1 MRRTDARGGSLSLL
15 AGLEEIR
22 LLGDASA
29 ILRRAVEL
37 ARDALGMKG
46 VRILWLDRPRDLML
60 GTWGMDR
67 SGNVV
72 DEHDLVMEATDLDA
86 AALRQQE
93 QEGAYFTVFQ
103 DCPLYERRAGHALVV
118 GRGWVAKTPIRS
130 TRTAIAM
137 FSNDAGTGDAGPIS
151 DRVDEVK
158 QAHAAILCS
167 LLGEILT
174 PIPRCLSRPVTA
186 GVPESLL
193 ASAVEMLDED
203 PALAGKQLAA
213 ALNTNLPHL
222 TRVFRILMGIS
233 LVDYRNR
240 LRLRRFEA
248 LLERGSATLKAAVR
262 EAGFGSYAQF
272 HRVFRAHLGESPRQY
287 LRRRGPAAVVAAGGR
302 AQAGAARHRAQ
313 LQGMTRATWIVLDA
327 EATPAQA
334 TLPSG
339 KAFHDSQ
346 G

>member
-1 MRRTDARGGSLSLL
+1 MRPTDARGGSLSLL
-15 AGLEEIR
+15 AALEELR
-22 LLGDASA
+22 LLNDAGT

-46 VRILWLDRPRDLML
+46 VRILWLDRARGLLL

-67 SGNVV
+67 TGAVI
-72 DEHDLVMEATDLDA
+72 DERDLVLAPSDTDA
-86 AALRQQE
+86 AALRRLE

-103 DCPLYERRAGHALVV
+103 DCPLYEQHGGQARVI

-137 FSNDAGTGDAGPIS
+137 FSNDAGTNDADPDGVGLT
-151 DRVDEVK
+151 DTRVDEGK

-167 LLGEILT
+167 LLGEMLT
-174 PIPRCLSRPVTA
+174 PIPRCLSRPLTS
-186 GVPESLL
+186 GVPENLL
-193 ASAVEMLDED
+193 ASAVELLDGD

-222 TRVFRILMGIS
+222 TRLFRILMGTS

-248 LLERGSATLKAAVR
+248 LLERGSGTLKAAVS

-272 HRVFRAHLGESPRQY
+272 HRVFRAHLGKSPREY
-287 LRRRGPAAVVAAGGR
+287 LRRRGPAAVVAASGR
-302 AQAGAARHRAQ
+302 A
-313 LQGMTRATWIVLDA
+313 
-327 EATPAQA
+327 
-334 TLPSG
+334 
-339 KAFHDSQ
+339 
-346 G
+346 